1 MNGCSVLTREA
12 LTSPVMLRLEKDIS
26 FEKARSAADK
36 KARDLGDDPMLLAWY
51 DGRSGRY
58 SPPVECCSEKK
69 PGWIVY
75 AESRG
80 GDITIDINEE
90 TFVFIYRSFSEPE
103 G

>member
-1 MNGCSVLTREA
+1 
-12 LTSPVMLRLEKDIS
+12 MLRLEKDIS